1 MGSSK
6 TLLIEYRPT
15 SDGVLL
21 SEFFLILEN
30 LTQNLTSSSIMAN
43 SQIPQQFL
51 DFFPELLG
59 IMKNLP
65 LLEELPE
72 MQEWVEKIIDY
83 NVKGGKM
90 NRGIAVVESYCYLTN
105 NSVTEENL
113 KIAIALGWAVELLQ
127 AFFLVA
133 DDIMDD
139 SHTRRTKPCWFRTN
153 NLGVKA
159 FNDSILLESVLYQL
173 VSSYCKQQP
182 YYLDILELLHDVT
195 LQTSVGQAMD
205 LLSAPSPNEK
215 PNIDEFTMRKYNAI
229 VKYKTAYYSFFLPVA
244 LAMHM
249 AGYNNKETLKKAEN
263 ILLPMGQFFQVQ
275 DDFLDC
281 FGDPEVT
288 GKVGTDIEDGKCSW
302 LVVTA
307 LSICSPTQR
316 QLILDHYGLKEES
329 SVQLI
334 KRLYKELDIPQLYAA
349 HEENSYKEL
358 TNLVKNIEHDLPPV
372 VFHGFMN
379 KIYKRKL

>member
-1 MGSSK
+1 MPQILRGAQGPTILPGARRVHVERSGGQARARGS
-6 TLLIEYRPT
+6 RRGAHVACAPR
-15 SDGVLL
+15 SDQL
-21 SEFFLILEN
+21 
-30 LTQNLTSSSIMAN
+30 
-43 SQIPQQFL
+43 PQGAQ
-51 DFFPELLG
+51 
-59 IMKNLP
+59 
-65 LLEELPE
+65 
-72 MQEWVEKIIDY
+72 
-83 NVKGGKM
+83 GGAQK
-90 NRGIAVVESYCYLTN
+90 RARAVRDRSA
-105 NSVTEENL
+105 L

-173 VSSYCKQQP
+173 VSSYCRQQP

-195 LQTSVGQAMD
+195 LQTSLGQAMD
-205 LLSAPSPNEK
+205 LLSAPNANEK

-249 AGYNNKETLKKAEN
+249 AGYKEKATLKKAEN

-307 LSICSPTQR
+307 LSICTPAQR
-316 QLILDHYGLKEES
+316 QLIQDHYGLKEES

-334 KRLYKELDIPQLYAA
+334 KTLYKELNIPQLYADY
-349 HEENSYKEL
+349 EESSYKEL
-358 TNLVKNIEHDLPPV
+358 TKLVKNIEHDLPSV
-372 VFHGFMN
+372 VFQGFMD

>member
-1 MGSSK
+1 M
-6 TLLIEYRPT
+6 
-15 SDGVLL
+15 
-21 SEFFLILEN
+21 
-30 LTQNLTSSSIMAN
+30 TQNLTNSSSSKMAS
-43 SQIPQQFL
+43 SQTPKQFL
-51 DFFPELLG
+51 DFFPELLEILKG
-59 IMKNLP
+59 SPI
-65 LLEELPE
+65 LEELPE
-72 MQEWVEKIIDY
+72 MQEWVGKIVDY
-83 NVKGGKM
+83 NVQGGKM
-90 NRGIAVVESYCYLTN
+90 NRGIAVVESYSYLTN

-173 VSSYCKQQP
+173 VSSYCRQQP

-195 LQTSVGQAMD
+195 LQTSLGQAMD
-205 LLSAPSPNEK
+205 LLSAPNANEK

-249 AGYNNKETLKKAEN
+249 AGYKEKATLKKAEN

-307 LSICSPTQR
+307 LSICTPAQR
-316 QLILDHYGLKEES
+316 QLIQDHYGLKEES

-334 KRLYKELDIPQLYAA
+334 KTLYKELNIPQLYADY
-349 HEENSYKEL
+349 EESSYKEL
-358 TNLVKNIEHDLPPV
+358 TKLVKNIEHDLPSV
-372 VFHGFMN
+372 VFQGFMD

>member
-1 MGSSK
+1 
-6 TLLIEYRPT
+6 
-15 SDGVLL
+15 
-21 SEFFLILEN
+21 
-30 LTQNLTSSSIMAN
+30 MAN
-43 SQIPQQFL
+43 SQISKQFL
-51 DFFPELLG
+51 DFFPELLE
-59 IMKNLP
+59 ILKNSP
-65 LLEELPE
+65 ILEELPD
-72 MQEWVEKIIDY
+72 MQDWIVKIVDY
-83 NVKGGKM
+83 NVQGGKM
-90 NRGIAVVESYCYLTN
+90 NRGIAVVESYSYLTDN
-105 NSVTEENL
+105 VTEENL

-153 NLGVKA
+153 NLGVEA
-159 FNDSILLESVLYQL
+159 FNDSILLESVLYQV

-195 LQTSVGQAMD
+195 LQTSLGQAMD
-205 LLSAPSPNEK
+205 LLSAPNSNEK
-215 PNIDEFTMRKYNAI
+215 PNIDDFTMKKYSAI

-249 AGYNNKETLKKAEN
+249 AGYNDKQTLKKAEH
-263 ILLPMGQFFQVQ
+263 ILVPMGHFFQVQ

-281 FGDPEVT
+281 FGDPKVT

-307 LSICSPTQR
+307 LSICSPVQR
-316 QLILDHYGLKEES
+316 QLIQNHYGLKDES

-334 KRLYKELDIPQLYAA
+334 KTLYKELGIPQLYAD
-349 HEENSYKEL
+349 HEESSYKEL
-358 TNLVKNIEHDLPPV
+358 TKLVKNIENDLPSV
-372 VFHGFMN
+372 VFQGFMD